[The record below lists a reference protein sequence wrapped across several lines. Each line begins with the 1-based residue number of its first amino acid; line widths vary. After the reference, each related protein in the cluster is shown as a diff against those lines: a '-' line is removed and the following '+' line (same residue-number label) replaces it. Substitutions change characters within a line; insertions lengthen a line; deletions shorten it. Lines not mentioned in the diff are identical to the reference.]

1 MQLTEESGT
10 QHRYNWAGLR
20 MSIGSNIQ
28 GSEEESG
35 PR

>member
-1 MQLTEESGT
+1 MQLTEGSGA
-10 QHRYNWAGLR
+10 QQRYNWAGLK

-28 GSEEESG
+28 GSKEESG